1 MALSLL
7 RPEDENKTWWKYTPS
22 EDKTCAFDRSEFIMF
37 DQHVHWAV
45 KDPEYGKWSE
55 VVIWKRPDESKCLL
69 EYTRTGMYEGCG
81 KGGNPLYTLGQ
92 YLTPLGEMKMGVF
105 TDDGEHVQVERMDT
119 GPLRKNWQYGD
130 VVQLNGKKSKL
141 TWHVE
146 IFPETRSGIEIG
158 RGLRVHVPSDPK
170 KRAKFIRAWNR
181 KPTLIPLGDMV
192 VAPRYKWLLF
202 RERYDLPVRYDD
214 AFIELPGDHE
224 SRGIY
229 DPFFTNLD
237 TVPLWYIANHEPT
250 KMATLRIVDTGKHEK
265 KKWFFKVQKKFKDAV
280 EKDSTTKAEV
290 IRLTWFYS
298 EKLDTMFSSS
308 SSDASDAS
316 SSGRGCHKIN
326 GGDQRKKMKTIQK
339 KKDMDTAIQNSSSS
353 DNASDVIIA
362 LLTLN
367 K

>member
-1 MALSLL
+1 M
-7 RPEDENKTWWKYTPS
+7 
-22 EDKTCAFDRSEFIMF
+22 
-37 DQHVHWAV
+37 
-45 KDPEYGKWSE
+45 
-55 VVIWKRPDESKCLL
+55 
-69 EYTRTGMYEGCG
+69 
-81 KGGNPLYTLGQ
+81 
-92 YLTPLGEMKMGVF
+92 
-105 TDDGEHVQVERMDT
+105 
-119 GPLRKNWQYGD
+119 LRKNWQYGD
-130 VVQLNGKKSKL
+130 VVQLNDKL

-265 KKWFFKVQKKFKDAV
+265 KKWFLKVQKKFKDAV
-280 EKDSTTKAEV
+280 EKDSTTKTEV

-298 EKLDTMFSSS
+298 EKLDNMFSSS

-316 SSGRGCHKIN
+316 SSDEVCHKIN
-326 GGDQRKKMKTIQK
+326 GGDQRKKMKTIK
-339 KKDMDTAIQNSSSS
+339 KKKNMDTAIQNSSSS

>member
-1 MALSLL
+1 
-7 RPEDENKTWWKYTPS
+7 
-22 EDKTCAFDRSEFIMF
+22 
-37 DQHVHWAV
+37 
-45 KDPEYGKWSE
+45 
-55 VVIWKRPDESKCLL
+55 
-69 EYTRTGMYEGCG
+69 
-81 KGGNPLYTLGQ
+81 
-92 YLTPLGEMKMGVF
+92 
-105 TDDGEHVQVERMDT
+105 
-119 GPLRKNWQYGD
+119 
-130 VVQLNGKKSKL
+130 
-141 TWHVE
+141 
-146 IFPETRSGIEIG
+146 
-158 RGLRVHVPSDPK
+158 
-170 KRAKFIRAWNR
+170 
-181 KPTLIPLGDMV
+181 
-192 VAPRYKWLLF
+192 
-202 RERYDLPVRYDD
+202 
-214 AFIELPGDHE
+214 
-224 SRGIY
+224 
-229 DPFFTNLD
+229 
-237 TVPLWYIANHEPT
+237 
-250 KMATLRIVDTGKHEK
+250 MATLRIVDTGKHEK